1 MGKIKLNNIPFAVA
15 HEAVLAELNSD
26 AFSGLTQQEV
36 QKRIEELGLNTI
48 EAKKNK
54 SIWLILWGQFNSPI
68 VGLLVIAASLSFYFQ
83 EWLDGVAILIVLL
96 INTLI
101 GFYMEYKAEKSMNAL
116 QKLSAIPAKTLR
128 NKKLEE
134 INAEEIVPGDVIFVE
149 AGDMIPADGRIFTTN
164 QLQVDESALTG
175 ESIPIEKQTEK
186 IQADTTLAERYNM
199 LYKGTFVT
207 KGNAYMVTTVTGMDT
222 ELGNIA
228 KMVHEAE
235 QVATPL
241 EKKLEA
247 FSKRL
252 IWLTGGLVILIF
264 AVGLIKGQNFFT
276 MLQTSIALAVAAIPE
291 GLPIVATLALARGMM
306 KMAKQK
312 VIVKKLSAVETLGGT
327 NIICSDKTGTLTQNK
342 IEVNE
347 IITVDNSTEAF
358 EIILRIA
365 VLCNTAVLH
374 QSEDHTKEIGDPLE
388 IGLLKFALKNNIN
401 SHKTRTQFPKIKGEP
416 FSSETKIM
424 ATLHQDHDSLTIYSK
439 GAAEE
444 IIKHCTHRYA
454 KNGLVVFDEQQK
466 NDWIQK
472 AEKLAREGLKVIGGA
487 YKPLAHTEDVLIE
500 NLAFVG
506 LFGLIDPPRK
516 EVFEAIQECKNAG
529 IKVIMITGDHPATA
543 KNIALK
549 LGIIEDENTPAMLG
563 KDMKDYDVLTEKEK
577 KVWANTTVFARVSPK
592 QKLDLVTVLQE
603 NGNVIG
609 MTGDGVNDAPALKKA
624 DIGIAMGL
632 KGTQVSQE
640 AADMVLKTDS
650 FAAIVIAIKQGRIIF
665 ENIRKFVIF
674 LLSCNL
680 SELLIIATAAIFNF
694 QFQLLAL
701 QILFINLVTDLL
713 PALALG
719 MIGGSDHI
727 MKKPPRN
734 MKEPIIDQKRWVTTF
749 FYAIVIGA
757 SSLGAVLFSHY
768 LAPASAKCNHEICNN
783 ILFFTLIFS
792 QLLHVFNMGSGT
804 SFFRSEVM
812 RNKYV
817 WGATAISLLTLLGA
831 YAFEPSRKV
840 LSMYEMNRYDWAI
853 SIGASFASLI
863 IIQLGKKLK
872 LVKQ

>member
-1 MGKIKLNNIPFAVA
+1 MALPSTNLSLDAICVRDTNYQNNWIATEGNTNYYSDGYKQYYTDFTSSSLNTFVPNGFNSLTEIEDAFNNILLYRPNSRFFINSLDLTPWIIPLYSEVNPIIANPNIERFRSECTNSLGGVVYIYEEVGNTTLHTTQIKLN
-15 HEAVLAELNSD
+15 EATVL
-26 AFSGLTQQEV
+26 
-36 QKRIEELGLNTI
+36 
-48 EAKKNK
+48 
-54 SIWLILWGQFNSPI
+54 
-68 VGLLVIAASLSFYFQ
+68 Y
-83 EWLDGVAILIVLL
+83 
-96 INTLI
+96 
-101 GFYMEYKAEKSMNAL
+101 
-116 QKLSAIPAKTLR
+116 
-128 NKKLEE
+128 
-134 INAEEIVPGDVIFVE
+134 
-149 AGDMIPADGRIFTTN
+149 
-164 QLQVDESALTG
+164 
-175 ESIPIEKQTEK
+175 
-186 IQADTTLAERYNM
+186 
-199 LYKGTFVT
+199 
-207 KGNAYMVTTVTGMDT
+207 
-222 ELGNIA
+222 
-228 KMVHEAE
+228 
-235 QVATPL
+235 
-241 EKKLEA
+241 
-247 FSKRL
+247 
-252 IWLTGGLVILIF
+252 
-264 AVGLIKGQNFFT
+264 
-276 MLQTSIALAVAAIPE
+276 
-291 GLPIVATLALARGMM
+291 
-306 KMAKQK
+306 
-312 VIVKKLSAVETLGGT
+312 
-327 NIICSDKTGTLTQNK
+327 
-342 IEVNE
+342 
-347 IITVDNSTEAF
+347 
-358 EIILRIA
+358 
-365 VLCNTAVLH
+365 
-374 QSEDHTKEIGDPLE
+374 
-388 IGLLKFALKNNIN
+388 
-401 SHKTRTQFPKIKGEP
+401 
-416 FSSETKIM
+416 
-424 ATLHQDHDSLTIYSK
+424 
-439 GAAEE
+439 
-444 IIKHCTHRYA
+444 
-454 KNGLVVFDEQQK
+454 EQQK

-472 AEKLAREGLKVIGGA
+472 AEKLAGEGLKVIGGA
-487 YKPLAHTEDVLIE
+487 YKPLAHTEDALIE

-603 NGNVIG
+603 KGNVIG